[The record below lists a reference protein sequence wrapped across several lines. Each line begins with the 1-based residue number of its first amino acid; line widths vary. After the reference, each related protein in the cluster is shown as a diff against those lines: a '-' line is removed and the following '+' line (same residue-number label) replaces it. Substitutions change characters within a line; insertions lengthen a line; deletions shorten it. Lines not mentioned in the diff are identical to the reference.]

1 MDRNKCNICNQTF
14 NTEEELQEHRRTAHA
29 TGKKEQDRPG
39 DERDRGGEKI
49 AS

>member
-14 NTEEELQEHRRTAHA
+14 DSEQELQEHRRMAHQM
-29 TGKKEQDRPG
+29 GRREQDRPG
-39 DERDRGGEKI
+39 GDQDPEEEEI